1 MFDDSRKSF
10 ENFIGFGNEDGDVLF
25 LGMEEGLL
33 GTFTSG
39 RAAMPLTFP
48 RTADLRAD
56 YSPDSSRYYFWRLP
70 KSQRTWRAMSHL
82 MLRRQGIDDPT
93 ADQLYRY
100 QAEQLGRVNGETLLS
115 ELIPRTAGAMDDEYI
130 REVLPHRMR
139 VLRDVI
145 GTLNFEVVVAHGEE
159 SDWSAYKE
167 IFGIKHWAQSGDFA
181 YANVNNQRIVLAP
194 HLGSAIF
201 DTASQLNHFGDV
213 ALAG

>member
-1 MFDDSRKSF
+1 MFDDSWKSF

-25 LGMEEGLL
+25 LGTEEGLL

-39 RAAMPLTFP
+39 RAATPISIP

-56 YSPDSSRYYFWRLP
+56 YSPDASRYFFWRLP

-93 ADQLYRY
+93 ADQLHRY
-100 QAEQLGRVNGETLLS
+100 QAEQLGRMDGETLLS
-115 ELIPRTAGAMDDEYI
+115 ELLPKLSPAMDEAHL
-130 REVLPHRMR
+130 REMQSHHVRL
-139 VLRDVI
+139 LRDVI
-145 GTLNFEVVVAHGEE
+145 GNSKFEIVVAHGQER
-159 SDWSAYKE
+159 DWAAYKDV
-167 IFGIKHWAQSGDFA
+167 FGIKRWTERGDFA
-181 YANVNNQRIVLAP
+181 FANVNDQRIVLAP

-201 DTASQLNHFGDV
+201 DTASQLDYFSDV